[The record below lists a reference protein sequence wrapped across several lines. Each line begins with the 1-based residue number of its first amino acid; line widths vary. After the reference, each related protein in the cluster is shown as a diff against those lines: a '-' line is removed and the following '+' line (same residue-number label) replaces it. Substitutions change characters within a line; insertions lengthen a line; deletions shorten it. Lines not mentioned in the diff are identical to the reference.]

1 MQVCV
6 VGLGLIGGSVALS
19 LKAAGFAS
27 YIIGVENSEAHAQ
40 KALALGLVDQ
50 VLPMAEAIAQ
60 AELILVAVP
69 VDTTVILLPKIL
81 DLIDNQTVIDMGST
95 KKPMVDAVKLHP
107 KRKNFVA
114 THPMAGT
121 EFSGPEAAVL
131 HLFDDKYTVLCDIED
146 SDPTALAI
154 AHAMY
159 AALNMKVTYMA
170 AAAHDVHTADI
181 SHVSHLCSFALAKT
195 VLDKEKDESRIFEL
209 ASSGFAS
216 TVRLAKSNPATWIP
230 IFKQNQDNIL
240 EVLDQYISELNKIRG
255 FMEAGRDFPDAY
267 EALRKHL
274 VHANDIQRIL
284 K

>member
-1 MQVCV
+1 MRVSI
-6 VGLGLIGGSVALS
+6 VGLGLIGGSMALS
-19 LKAAGFAS
+19 LKECGFAS
-27 YIIGVENSEAHAQ
+27 HLVGIENNLAHAQ
-40 KALALGLVDQ
+40 KALALGLVDEIQ
-50 VLPMAEAIAQ
+50 PLNLAIKQ
-60 AELILVAVP
+60 SDLIIVAVP
-69 VDTTVILLPKIL
+69 VDATVVLLPKIL
-81 DLIDNQTVIDMGST
+81 DLVDNQIVIDVGGT
-95 KKPMVDAVKLHP
+95 KKPMTDAVASHP
-107 KRKNFVA
+107 KRANYVA

-131 HLFDDKYTVLCDIED
+131 HLFNDKYTVLCDVED
-146 SDPTALAI
+146 SNAEALALVKT
-154 AHAMY
+154 MY
-159 AALNMKVTYMA
+159 EALQMKMTFMN
-170 AAAHDVHTADI
+170 AAAHDVHTAYI
-181 SHVSHLCSFALAKT
+181 SHVSHVCSFALAKT

-274 VHANDIQRIL
+274 VQANDIQRIL